1 MIGKLLSGAVKVY
14 LRSQVEEVQD
24 LRVKIE
30 GKNRQILQ
38 GYIPQVFLSCDRA
51 VYQGLHLSQ
60 VQLDGRDI
68 AVNLSEVIKQKPF
81 KLLEPVLVEVQLRLD
96 AQDLQASLTADLLQS
111 GLSDL
116 WQLIVAAQDAGQ
128 NHTGKDTRKD
138 TRQLRELRIEWQS
151 FAIAEGQLNL
161 TGFYQDSLGAIQQLA
176 LATGIDLINPHT
188 LCLSQLA
195 ITSDSRNL
203 LHHDLNSQLEIDL
216 GTDVFLQEVT
226 VASEEVRCSGKI
238 RINN

>member
-1 MIGKLLSGAVKVY
+1 MIGKLLSKAVKVY
-14 LRSQVEEVQD
+14 LRSQVEGVEALQ
-24 LRVKIE
+24 VKIE

-51 VYQGLHLSQ
+51 IYQGLHLSQ

-68 AVNLSEVIKQKPF
+68 AVNLSEVIKYKPL
-81 KLLEPVLVEVQLRLD
+81 KLLEPVLVEIQLRLD
-96 AQDLQASLTADLLQS
+96 AQDLQASLKADLLQS

-116 WQLIVAAQDAGQ
+116 WQLILAAQDVGQ
-128 NHTGKDTRKD
+128 DPTGTNTEK
-138 TRQLRELRIEWQS
+138 LRELRIEWQNL
-151 FAIAEGQLNL
+151 AIAEGQLNL
-161 TGFYQDSLGAIQQLA
+161 IGFYQDNLGTVQQLA
-176 LATGIDLINPHT
+176 LSTGIDLTNPHT

-195 ITSDSRNL
+195 ITSDSKDL
-203 LHHDLNSQLEIDL
+203 LHHDFNPQLEIDL

-226 VASEEVRCSGKI
+226 VASEQILCSGKI